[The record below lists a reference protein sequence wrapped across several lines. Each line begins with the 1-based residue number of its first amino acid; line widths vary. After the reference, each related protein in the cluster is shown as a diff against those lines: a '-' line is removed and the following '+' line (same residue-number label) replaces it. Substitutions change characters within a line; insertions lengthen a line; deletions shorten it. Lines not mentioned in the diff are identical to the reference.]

1 MFKVVVLGLGSL
13 LLVGCAVPFNS
24 SHKEDYLKSQNAPKL
39 VVQPPLQ
46 SDEISSFYFLPD
58 AEGNKQV
65 SIQP

>member
-1 MFKVVVLGLGSL
+1 MLKVVVMGLCVLMLGACS
-13 LLVGCAVPFNS
+13 VPFDS
-24 SHKEDYLKSQNAPKL
+24 SQKEAYLKSQNAPKL

-65 SIQP
+65 SVQP